1 MGAWVAILGKKRTEE
16 QLAVRRAESVIA
28 FGIEKFTCDDCPARH
43 TCEWSFDAY
52 NADGDCLT
60 EK

>member
-1 MGAWVAILGKKRTEE
+1 MGAWAALLGDKRTEE
-16 QLAVRRAESVIA
+16 QLAVRRGESAAA
-28 FGIEKFTCDDCPARH
+28 FDIEKFTCDDCPARY

-52 NADGDCLT
+52 NIDGDCLA